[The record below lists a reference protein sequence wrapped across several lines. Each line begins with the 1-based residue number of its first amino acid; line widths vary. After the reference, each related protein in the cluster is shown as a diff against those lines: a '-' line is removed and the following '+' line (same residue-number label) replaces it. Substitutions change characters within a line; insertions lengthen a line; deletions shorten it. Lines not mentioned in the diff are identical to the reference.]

1 MESRAIAKF
10 IRVSPRKT
18 RLVADNIRGKDV
30 EEALNILRFTPT
42 KPASILYGVV
52 RSALANAEQVG
63 GINVDSM
70 YVKTVL
76 VNEGPTW
83 KRFMPRAQ
91 GRATSIM
98 KRTSHITVILAEG
111 QG

>member
-1 MESRAIAKF
+1 METKAIAKF

-18 RLVADNIRGKDV
+18 RLVAENIRGKDV
-30 EEALNILRFTPT
+30 ETAMNILRFTPT
-42 KPASILYGVV
+42 KTASILYAVV
-52 RSALANAEQVG
+52 RSALASAEQMT

-76 VNEGPTW
+76 VNEGPAW
-83 KRFMPRAQ
+83 RRFMPRAQ
-91 GRATSIM
+91 GRATPIK

-111 QG
+111 